1 MKLNPKQLAVSAA
14 LLTLLAAGAA
24 LPATA
29 ASPISAPA
37 AITFPWSA
45 VATESVE
52 TGDYAASMTVGTAQ
66 QLSPVVTPA
75 KAAKRNGVSYV
86 SDNPNIVSVTEDGV
100 AQAVGLGT
108 AQITATCGGV
118 SCTYAITTQPDST
131 MIATEMDITLAS
143 STIAVGDHTNVSL
156 AVLPTTAA
164 NYIDVTLTSS
174 DPSVATVNNFG
185 KVTGIAPGKATITAS
200 TGDVSCSAT
209 VTVVAASSSST
220 GAAESLSLNTNY
232 LVLKPGASG
241 KITGSVAPSTASQSL
256 TFTSRDK
263 SIATVSASG
272 VVTGV
277 STGATSVVVSNG
289 TVSSSVTVIVN
300 RTASASSSGTDSTGE
315 GTAPTETDP
324 IVASIENA
332 ASDTISYPQSQVPVL
347 TTAMLNALRTTG
359 RTLVLEAEDYTL
371 TVDGSTIR
379 NTTSEV
385 NTALTF
391 APDEYGLRFTLNEG
405 EAMPCGVTIT
415 MTGENAGYSRLYLH
429 NAVSGKW
436 QFLNSYK
443 DGVAHADVAGE
454 YLLTNQNL
462 RFTSINWTF
471 FIGAGILVVACLIA
485 YVVVKKRY
493 WFW

>member
-100 AQAVGLGT
+100 VQAVGLGT

-200 TGDVSCSAT
+200 AGDVSCSAT
-209 VTVVAASSSST
+209 VTVVAAPSSST
-220 GAAESLSLNTNY
+220 GATESLSLNTNY

-256 TFTSRDK
+256 TFTAIRASPP
-263 SIATVSASG
+263 SAPAALLPAFPP
-272 VVTGV
+272 VRPPW
-277 STGATSVVVSNG
+277 
-289 TVSSSVTVIVN
+289 SSP
-300 RTASASSSGTDSTGE
+300 TARS
-315 GTAPTETDP
+315 
-324 IVASIENA
+324 
-332 ASDTISYPQSQVPVL
+332 
-347 TTAMLNALRTTG
+347 LR
-359 RTLVLEAEDYTL
+359 R
-371 TVDGSTIR
+371 
-379 NTTSEV
+379 
-385 NTALTF
+385 
-391 APDEYGLRFTLNEG
+391 
-405 EAMPCGVTIT
+405 
-415 MTGENAGYSRLYLH
+415 
-429 NAVSGKW
+429 
-436 QFLNSYK
+436 
-443 DGVAHADVAGE
+443 
-454 YLLTNQNL
+454 
-462 RFTSINWTF
+462 
-471 FIGAGILVVACLIA
+471 
-485 YVVVKKRY
+485 
-493 WFW
+493 

>member
-37 AITFPWSA
+37 AITFPWSV

-100 AQAVGLGT
+100 VQAVGLGT

-164 NYIDVTLTSS
+164 NYINVTLTSS

-209 VTVVAASSSST
+209 VTVVAAPSSST

-300 RTASASSSGTDSTGE
+300 RTASSSSNG
-315 GTAPTETDP
+315 GTADGDGTEPADGDP
-324 IVASIENA
+324 IVNAIENA
-332 ASDTISYPQSQVPVL
+332 ASDTISYPQEQVPVI
-347 TTAMLNALRTTG
+347 TTEMLNALRTTG
-359 RTLVLEAEDYTL
+359 RTLVLDAKDYTL
-371 TVDGSTIR
+371 TVDGSAIR
-379 NTTSEV
+379 NTTSEIA
-385 NTALTF
+385 TALTF
-391 APDEYGLRFTLNEG
+391 TQDENGLRL
-405 EAMPCGVTIT
+405 P
-415 MTGENAGYSRLYLH
+415 
-429 NAVSGKW
+429 
-436 QFLNSYK
+436 
-443 DGVAHADVAGE
+443 
-454 YLLTNQNL
+454 
-462 RFTSINWTF
+462 
-471 FIGAGILVVACLIA
+471 
-485 YVVVKKRY
+485 
-493 WFW
+493 